1 MNRIVFTNGCFDI
14 IHTGHVALL
23 DFCANIGD
31 RIVVGIDSDQRV
43 EAMKGKNRPINTQ
56 DDRSK
61 VLMSIKKVFDVHIFN
76 SDVELKNLV
85 KNISPDIMVVGSDWK
100 NKTVIGSEFSKKI
113 LFFERINEYST
124 TKIIQNITYR

>member
-1 MNRIVFTNGCFDI
+1 MNKIVFTNGCFDI
-14 IHTGHVALL
+14 IHTGHAALL
-23 DFCANIGD
+23 DFCASIGD

-43 EAMKGKNRPINTQ
+43 KAMKGKNRPINTQ

-61 VLMSIKKVFDVHIFN
+61 VLMSIKKVFDVHIFD
-76 SDVELKNLV
+76 SDIELKNLV